1 MSLIPSDQTIYGNL
15 NVSGAI
21 TSFTNQV
28 GTDPFG
34 ELKVVQRSMVIDL
47 KSVFGISVLRDTVTT
62 TGTGTVTNV
71 IANPEFTLATSAA
84 NDTAIL
90 QSAER
95 GRYCAG
101 YGAQCGIAMRIPAAF
116 TGNQAVRFGYTDST
130 NGFFYLYNST
140 GISVGIVRGG
150 TETIIPQ
157 SSWNVDKLNG
167 TGPSART
174 LDMTRGNIFRMDFS
188 WYGFGSVSFNIVIT
202 DTSGNQ
208 VVQTVHR
215 WAPNQQTSV
224 LTPNLPIYV
233 GLQNGG
239 TAAPATVYV
248 AGRQFSLYGNYSP
261 IYRISSFYDTSPT
274 VLTTTGFAPILSVK
288 RRLGSPGMGLKM
300 SSYDI
305 SSSDTI
311 IVQIR
316 VNPTLTG
323 ATYNTVQDSPST
335 ESMLQYDVAATA
347 MSGGTVIY
355 CQLVMGAQAKVE
367 ASTASEQLFYN
378 IPEYQPVT
386 ICAKAVNANVTATIT
401 VVFRLKE
408 EY

>member
-1 MSLIPSDQTIYGNL
+1 MSLITSDQTVYGNL
-15 NVSGAI
+15 NVAGAI

-47 KSVFGISVLRDTVTT
+47 KSVFGLSILRDIVTT
-62 TGTGTVTNV
+62 TGTGTVTNT
-71 IANPEFTLATSAA
+71 IGNPEFTITTTAA

-101 YGAQCGIAMRIPAAF
+101 YGAQCGIAVRIPAAL
-116 TGNQAVRFGYTDST
+116 TGNQAARFGYTDGT
-130 NGFFYLYNST
+130 NGFFFLYNSS
-140 GISVGIVRGG
+140 GINVGIVRGG
-150 TETIIPQ
+150 VETIVPQ

-167 TGPSART
+167 TGPSGKN
-174 LDMTRGNIFRMDFS
+174 LDITRGQVFRISFS
-188 WYGFGSVSFNIVIT
+188 WYGFGAVAFEIVIT

-208 VVQTVHR
+208 LVQTVHR
-215 WAPNQQTSV
+215 WAPSGQTSV
-224 LTPNLPIYV
+224 MSPNLPIYTA
-233 GLQNGG
+233 LQNGG

-261 IYRISSFYDTSPT
+261 IYRISSFYDTGT
-274 VLTTTGFAPILSVK
+274 TALTTTGFSPIMSVK
-288 RRLGSPGMGLKM
+288 RRLGSPGMGLKV

-305 SSSDTI
+305 TTSDNI
-311 IVQIR
+311 FVQIR

-323 ATYNTVQDSPST
+323 ATYNTIQDSPST
-335 ESMLQYDVAATA
+335 ESMLQFDVAATA

-355 CQLVMGAQAKVE
+355 TELALGTQGKVQA
-367 ASTASEQLFYN
+367 SIASEQLSYN
-378 IPEYQPVT
+378 VPEYQPVT
-386 ICAKAVNANVTATIT
+386 LCAKAVNNNVTATIT